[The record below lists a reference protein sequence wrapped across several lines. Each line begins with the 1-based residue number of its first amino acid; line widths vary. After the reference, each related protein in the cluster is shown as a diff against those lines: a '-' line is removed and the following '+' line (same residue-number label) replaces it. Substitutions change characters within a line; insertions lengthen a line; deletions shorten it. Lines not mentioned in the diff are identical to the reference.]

1 MNPVF
6 KSRFAS
12 TLVYVAAVVII
23 LGFMLPLV
31 WTFMTSLKDNVD
43 SWSLPPQ
50 YFFTPKFDNYKAVIL
65 EKHFLDYAVNSGIV
79 AICSTIISLILGTL
93 TAYGLDRYAFKG
105 SNLVFFFFF
114 WVYMVP
120 ATIIALPLFLVAV
133 ELGLVDTHI
142 MLIIAHST
150 FNTAFATWMMKGFL
164 QEVPREI
171 EESAMIDGTSPLGSL
186 FHITIPVV
194 APGLAVTSVFCFM
207 YSWNDFPFALVLS
220 QFKTKTLPIAVGTLE
235 TPFGTAWGEIAAT
248 IFVGVIPIFIFALLV
263 QKWMIR
269 GLSFGAIK

>member
-12 TLVYVAAVVII
+12 TLVYVAVVVII

-50 YFFTPKFDNYKAVIL
+50 YVFTPKVDNYKAVIF

-79 AICSTIISLILGTL
+79 AVCSTIISLILGTL

-164 QEVPREI
+164 QEVPRDI
-171 EESAMIDGTSPLGSL
+171 EESAMIDGSSAVDNFSRSLRLSYSSTLSCPQSCTTISNTGPASLGKATGTSSPSRCS
-186 FHITIPVV
+186 F
-194 APGLAVTSVFCFM
+194 LASKTFGRTSSRKC
-207 YSWNDFPFALVLS
+207 P
-220 QFKTKTLPIAVGTLE
+220 
-235 TPFGTAWGEIAAT
+235 
-248 IFVGVIPIFIFALLV
+248 
-263 QKWMIR
+263 
-269 GLSFGAIK
+269 